1 LMVSGMLAIMIKMNW
16 QIGLIAVASL
26 PVLAYAMF
34 FRYHKTKLSVK
45 RQRKREGQTFSRMSE
60 VLSAMPLVQAFGRER
75 YEEEKFD
82 DITSQTMQEAIR
94 LSRLQAAANRSTE
107 IVTTFSIATAVLF
120 GAMQVLHGRMLPG
133 EL

>member
-1 LMVSGMLAIMIKMNW
+1 M
-16 QIGLIAVASL
+16 IAVASS

-45 RQRKREGQTFSRMSE
+45 RQRKREGQSFSRMNE

-82 DITSQTMQEAIR
+82 DITSQTLEESIR
-94 LSRLQAAANRSTE
+94 LSRLQAAANRSSASLSE
-107 IVTTFSIATAVLF
+107 LDPFHVDRSGRNVKRRLSCSDLRGFSENAD
-120 GAMQVLHGRMLPG
+120 
-133 EL
+133 